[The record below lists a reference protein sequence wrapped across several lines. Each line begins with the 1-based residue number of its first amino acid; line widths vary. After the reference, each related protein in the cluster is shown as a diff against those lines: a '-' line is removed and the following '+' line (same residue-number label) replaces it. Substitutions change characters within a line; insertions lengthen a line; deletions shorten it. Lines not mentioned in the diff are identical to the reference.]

1 MSNRPPVAPPEVTP
15 IPTPRD
21 DQPAILYSSIVFLFV
36 VAVFWSLPIIRVV
49 INPLKLY
56 TIGWHELCHIV
67 VAIITGGSVLSI
79 SIDPNLGGACEIE
92 GGSPSAILF
101 AGYTG
106 SILWGGTLVLGAWN
120 LLVAKILS
128 ICIALGLL
136 LPLSLVRDKL
146 TILMTFIYEG
156 LLIGFWFIDHG
167 SPLRWYCLFLGIMHI
182 FYIVW
187 DVSDERFMK
196 KANTSDITQ
205 YTLIFTKTGIP
216 FWIIF
221 WFILAAGALVGFSLL
236 GQTVWKLNSDQMYA
250 QAARFLPT

>member
-1 MSNRPPVAPPEVTP
+1 MSSRPPIAPPLP
-15 IPTPRD
+15 PDLPAPRD

-36 VAVFWSLPIIRVV
+36 VAVLWNLPVIRAV

-67 VAIITGGSVLSI
+67 VAIISGGSILSI

-92 GGSPSAILF
+92 GGSPFAVLF

-106 SILWGGTLVLGAWN
+106 SILWGCTLVLGAWN

-128 ICIALGLL
+128 FCIAFGLL

-146 TILMTFIYEG
+146 TIVITMIYEG

-167 SPLRWYCLFLGIMHI
+167 NPLRWYCLFLGIMNV
-182 FYIVW
+182 FYVVW
-187 DVSDERFMK
+187 DISDERFMK

-205 YTLIFTKTGIP
+205 FTLLFPSTSTS

-221 WFILAAGALVGFSLL
+221 WFILSAGSLVGFSFL
-236 GQTVWKLNSDQMYA
+236 GQILWKFNSDQMFA
-250 QAARFLPT
+250 QAAGFLPT

>member
-1 MSNRPPVAPPEVTP
+1 M
-15 IPTPRD
+15 
-21 DQPAILYSSIVFLFV
+21 
-36 VAVFWSLPIIRVV
+36 
-49 INPLKLY
+49 
-56 TIGWHELCHIV
+56 
-67 VAIITGGSVLSI
+67 VAIVTGGSVLSI

-106 SILWGGTLVLGAWN
+106 SILWGSTLVLGGWN

-136 LPLSLVRDKL
+136 LPLSLVRDKV
-146 TILMTFIYEG
+146 TILITFIYEG

-167 SPLRWYCLFLGIMHI
+167 SPLRWYCLFLGIMNV
-182 FYIVW
+182 FYVVW
-187 DVSDERFMK
+187 DITDERFLK

-205 YTLIFTKTGIP
+205 FTLLFPSTNTSL
-216 FWIIF
+216 WITF
-221 WFILAAGALVGFSLL
+221 WFVLAAGSLVGFSFL
-236 GQTVWKLNSDQMYA
+236 GQIVWKLNSDQMYA

>member
-1 MSNRPPVAPPEVTP
+1 MSNRPPVADP
-15 IPTPRD
+15 IPSVAPAPRD

-36 VAVFWSLPIIRVV
+36 VAVFWNLPIIRAV

-67 VAIITGGSVLSI
+67 VAIVTGGSVLSI

-92 GGSPSAILF
+92 GGSPTACLF
-101 AGYTG
+101 AGYLG
-106 SILWGGTLVLGAWN
+106 SILWGSTLVLGGWN

-128 ICIALGLL
+128 FCIALGLL

-146 TILMTFIYEG
+146 TILITFIYEG

-167 SPLRWYCLFLGIMHI
+167 SPLRWYCLLLGIMNI
-182 FYIVW
+182 FYVVW
-187 DVSDERFMK
+187 DIADERFMK

-205 YTLIFTKTGIP
+205 FTILFPSTSIS

-221 WFILAAGALVGFSLL
+221 WLTLSAGSLVGFSFL
-236 GQTVWKLNSDQMYA
+236 GQLVWKLNSDQMYA
-250 QAARFLPT
+250 QAAGFLPT